1 MIKRLSLTFCI
12 VAVLLTACAPNVI
25 LLTRVPEPTSTRTL
39 TPKPPT
45 RTPRPTLAPPTE
57 IPFSAATL
65 KGVRVTLWHGLDG
78 NTAAT
83 LRKLAAEFSQ
93 KNEWGVQVDV
103 VSQKNL
109 TTLIET
115 LGTTMRTPQQPDLVL
130 ALPEN
135 AQGWDSQGL
144 VTDLTAYIKHS
155 KLGLS
160 ADEIKDIPAAFWAQG
175 QPGTRQLSAPAMR
188 SGRFLFYNV
197 SFAKS
202 LGFTAPPASADDF
215 RKQACA
221 ANASWKT
228 DADQTNDGFGGL
240 VIENAMTDL
249 DSPWTAYAWM
259 RSQGSDVFTDGNF
272 SFFTPENQSA
282 FNFLA
287 DLRGD
292 DCAWLSIATSGYEA
306 LALRKALFVAGSL
319 QNLRAQRAAFAGSS
333 DVWTV
338 IPFPGTTPA
347 IVTYGPDYIMLKSDA
362 PRQWA
367 AWLFIR
373 WMLAPENQVR
383 WARETGT
390 FPMRTSSMPLLDIR
404 SANPQWAA
412 AFDLLPQAKT
422 YPQSA
427 LWSKARLVL
436 GDGFFQLFQLAPSA
450 EDVSSTLKIM
460 DATMQD
466 LLPKK

>member
-12 VAVLLTACAPNVI
+12 VSILLAACAPNVV
-25 LLTRVPEPTSTRTL
+25 LLHPDAESTATKMPNPQVS
-39 TPKPPT
+39 TIAPKPT
-45 RTPRPTLAPPTE
+45 RAAAADL
-57 IPFSAATL
+57 PFSPAT
-65 KGVRVTLWHGLDG
+65 VQDARVTLWHGLDG
-78 NTAAT
+78 QTGASLNRMAA
-83 LRKLAAEFSQ
+83 KFSQ
-93 KNEWGVQVDV
+93 ENEWGIQVDV
-103 VSQKNL
+103 VWQKNL
-109 TTLIET
+109 STLLQTI
-115 LGTTMRTPQQPDLVL
+115 GAAMRTPQQPDLVL

-144 VTDLTAYIKHS
+144 ITDLAPYVSHS

-160 ADEIKDIPAAFWAQG
+160 ADEIKDIPAAFWQQDQVG
-175 QPGTRQLSAPAMR
+175 SKQLSAPAMR

-202 LGFTAPPASADDF
+202 LGFANPPASADDF

-249 DSPWTAYAWM
+249 DAPWTAYAWL
-259 RSQGSDVFTDGNF
+259 RSQGSDVFSNGSF
-272 SFFTPENQSA
+272 SFMTPENQSA
-282 FNFLA
+282 LNFLA
-287 DLRGD
+287 ELRSDG
-292 DCAWLSIATSGYEA
+292 CAWLSIATSGDEA
-306 LALRKALFVAGSL
+306 LAAHKALFVAGSL
-319 QNLRAQRAAFAGSS
+319 QDLRAQRAAFAGLS
-333 DVWTV
+333 DQWTV
-338 IPFPGTTPA
+338 IPFPGATPA
-347 IVTYGPDYIMLKSDA
+347 IVTYGPDYIVLKSDE

-373 WMLAPENQVR
+373 WMLAPENQAR
-383 WARETGT
+383 WARETST
-390 FPMRTSSMPLLDIR
+390 FPMRASAMPLLNIR

-436 GDGFFQLFQLAPSA
+436 GDGFFQLFQLAPS
-450 EDVSSTLKIM
+450 ENDVSRTLKLM
-460 DATMQD
+460 DSTVQD
-466 LLPKK
+466 LKP